1 SRTATTI
8 HAPGNI
14 KPFESSFGK
23 FTNWRSK
30 YSVRRLKDKVIWI
43 TGACGGLG
51 KNFCKAFLGEGASIC
66 LTDVDEDLIA
76 DALREFDAAEKMM
89 GAVVDVCR
97 RSTIEASVSRMVAQ
111 FGKLDALV
119 NVAGGSL
126 YTPNKF
132 EDIDEGSWDKVV
144 DVNLKGTFLCS
155 QAAVDHIRKQGRGGK
170 IVNVSA
176 LAGRWLGSLAG
187 CHYTA
192 AKAGVI
198 GLTRHLAYELGP
210 EGIYVNAIA
219 PTITFASQRT
229 VDLWNKRSPEYRDRI
244 ISEIPLRRVS
254 EPQEVAAS
262 VIFLLSDEASY
273 ITGVTLD
280 INGGR
285 FFS

>member
-1 SRTATTI
+1 MQAARLIIAKKQCKS
-8 HAPGNI
+8 PLGNH
-14 KPFESSFGK
+14 
-23 FTNWRSK
+23 TNWRSK
-30 YSVRRLKDKVIWI
+30 VTVKRLQDKVIWV
-43 TGACGGLG
+43 TGACGGMG
-51 KNFCKAFLGEGASIC
+51 KHFCKAFIKEGAKIC
-66 LTDVDEDLIA
+66 VTDIDEDLIA
-76 DALREFDAAEKMM
+76 DMLREFDAAENMM
-89 GAVVDVCR
+89 GTIADVCR
-97 RSTIEASVSRMVAQ
+97 RSTIEASVSKMVAH
-111 FGKLDALV
+111 FGRLDVLI

-132 EDIDEGSWDKVV
+132 RDIDEDSWDKVV

-155 QAAVDHIRKQGRGGK
+155 QVAVDQFRKQGRGGK

-198 GLTRHLAYELGP
+198 GLTRHLAHELGP

-229 VDLWNKRSPEYRDRI
+229 VDLWNDRSPEYRDKI
-244 ISEIPLRRVS
+244 ISEIPLRRLS
-254 EPQEVAAS
+254 EPEEVAAG
-262 VIFLLSDEASY
+262 VVFLCSDEASY